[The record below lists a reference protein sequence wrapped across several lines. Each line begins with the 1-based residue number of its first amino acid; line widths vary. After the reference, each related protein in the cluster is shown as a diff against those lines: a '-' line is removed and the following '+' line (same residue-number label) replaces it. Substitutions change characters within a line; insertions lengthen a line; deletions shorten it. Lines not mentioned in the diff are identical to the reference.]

1 MATRF
6 IKNSGTLLTGNV
18 IAQGLAFVAYTLL
31 LRLFTPDD
39 FGLCNVFFSYTE
51 VLIILSTCKFEMAI
65 VIAESDREAS
75 DLARLSF
82 RLNALISL
90 FLLAVAILMALF
102 GISPSKLPPLL
113 LILLPLLVYFT
124 GTYRVYVFL
133 CNRHREY
140 NALAIGEVVSVSSA
154 TATRLLFGL
163 LAPVVNLFHTI
174 GLPLGSVLGKVGG
187 HLYLR
192 HIVCRKHGYYQ
203 PTSAPLRP
211 LARKYINFARY
222 VMPRELVSSFSSN
235 LPLMWLSI
243 HFDKPLLGLFSLAL
257 TFTQRPTGVLANT
270 FEKVLYQN
278 ITAKVQSHL
287 PLRRDVGRFV
297 LLLGGGILLVG
308 PLIFLF
314 AEPVFVFLF
323 GNQWVGTGYYVRCL
337 LPWMAILVVSNS
349 LSFVGNIFSTQ
360 RVDFILQV
368 VQLLLRAAA
377 LLIGITLSDF
387 QLAIFLFAVVSALI
401 AVVQLGWYLF
411 QIHRYDHNLP
421 S

>member
-82 RLNALISL
+82 RLNALLSL

-140 NALAIGEVVSVSSA
+140 NALAISK
-154 TATRLLFGL
+154 
-163 LAPVVNLFHTI
+163 I
-174 GLPLGSVLGKVGG
+174 
-187 HLYLR
+187 
-192 HIVCRKHGYYQ
+192 
-203 PTSAPLRP
+203 
-211 LARKYINFARY
+211 
-222 VMPRELVSSFSSN
+222 
-235 LPLMWLSI
+235 
-243 HFDKPLLGLFSLAL
+243 
-257 TFTQRPTGVLANT
+257 
-270 FEKVLYQN
+270 
-278 ITAKVQSHL
+278 
-287 PLRRDVGRFV
+287 
-297 LLLGGGILLVG
+297 
-308 PLIFLF
+308 
-314 AEPVFVFLF
+314 
-323 GNQWVGTGYYVRCL
+323 
-337 LPWMAILVVSNS
+337 
-349 LSFVGNIFSTQ
+349 
-360 RVDFILQV
+360 
-368 VQLLLRAAA
+368 
-377 LLIGITLSDF
+377 
-387 QLAIFLFAVVSALI
+387 
-401 AVVQLGWYLF
+401 
-411 QIHRYDHNLP
+411 
-421 S
+421 